1 MYVHSLKNFKSK
13 KISQQSKSE
22 PSILAPSSE
31 MINILIEIN
40 DEQMKVPITPPNTPE
55 IKVEDHSIKIDELR
69 LRRKESI
76 DVINRTSGEPFQ
88 GNQIGV
94 GSKGEPFQFKKKIPS
109 HVAGSKGDPC
119 PSIPEETTLPMSS
132 STPKTKSRATPRKP
146 YRPGLSRT
154 PQTKPPL
161 VRKNIK
167 DLN

>member
-31 MINILIEIN
+31 LINRLREIN
-40 DEQMKVPITPPNTPE
+40 DEQLKIPITPPNTPE

-88 GNQIGV
+88 L
-94 GSKGEPFQFKKKIPS
+94 KKKIPS
-109 HVAGSKGDPC
+109 LVVGLKGEPFLGEPFLGEPC
-119 PSIPEETTLPMSS
+119 PSIPEETTLPTSS
-132 STPKTKSRATPRKP
+132 SIPKTKSRATPRKP

-161 VRKNIK
+161 VRKNTK